1 MSLKANI
8 SCPGTVWPYHP
19 ELLSRP
25 VPRYT
30 SYPTAMEFTESVG
43 PDDYADDYAQSLAN
57 LAPATD
63 ISLYVHIPYCHE
75 ICWYCGCNTGA
86 ANRKQRLISYQLAL
100 EQELVAV
107 SRMLGGRGRV
117 RRIAFGGG
125 SPNAIAPVDFVRL
138 IDRLLILFSVDNP
151 AISVELDPRSFTL
164 EWALTLASIGT
175 SRVSLGVQTFAPHVQ
190 AAIGRIQP
198 VEQIESCIA
207 ALRLRG
213 IHQINFD
220 LMYGLPGQSLSD
232 LEETVKQAI
241 VMRPTRIAL
250 FGYAHL
256 PTMIPRQRRIDSKN
270 LPDAELRF
278 IQSERGYALLVQA
291 GYVPVGF
298 DHFALPEDSL
308 AIAARNGTVHRNFQ
322 GFTEDDMPVMLGFG
336 ASAISKF
343 PHLLVQNRKNV
354 GEYRAVVQDGRLPIE
369 RGVALHDEDQQ
380 AAAII
385 ESLLCQGHA
394 TLLPGMLDTL
404 WPRLA
409 PFAERG
415 LLERSAHGV
424 KITEAG
430 RPYGRLIASQFDRVR
445 NPVPHAESA

>member
-1 MSLKANI
+1 MPLDAHI

-19 ELLSRP
+19 DLLSRP

-30 SYPTAMEFTESVG
+30 SYPTAMEFTDAVG
-43 PDDYADDYAQSLAN
+43 PEAYGQALAD

-63 ISLYVHIPYCHE
+63 LSLYVHIPYCHE

-86 ANRKQRLISYQLAL
+86 ANRKQRLQSYQLAL
-100 EQELVAV
+100 EQEMVAI

-125 SPNAIAPVDFVRL
+125 SPNAIPPVDFVRL

-151 AISVELDPRSFTL
+151 AISVEIDPRSFTL
-164 EWALTLASIGT
+164 EWALMLAAIGT

-190 AAIGRIQP
+190 AAISRIQP
-198 VEQIESCIA
+198 IEDIESCMV

-220 LMYGLPGQSLSD
+220 LMYGLPNQSLAD
-232 LEETVKQAI
+232 LEETITQAI
-241 VMRPTRIAL
+241 TLRPTRIAL

-256 PTMIPRQRRIDSKN
+256 PSMIPRQRRIDSGN
-270 LPDAELRF
+270 LPDTELRF
-278 IQSERGYALLVQA
+278 IQSERGYALLTEA

-308 AIAARNGTVHRNFQ
+308 AIAAGNGNVHRNFQ

-343 PHLLVQNRKNV
+343 SHLLVQNYKNV
-354 GEYRAVVQDGRLPIE
+354 GDYRTSIQEGQLPIE
-369 RGVALHDEDQQ
+369 RGVHLDDQNQQ
-380 AAAII
+380 AAIII
-385 ESLLCQGHA
+385 ENLLCQGSA
-394 TLLPGMLDTL
+394 SLPSNMLEKL

-409 PFAERG
+409 PFVQRG
-415 LLERSAHGV
+415 LLECSDNIL
-424 KITEAG
+424 KIPVTA
-430 RPYGRLIASQFDRVR
+430 RPYARLIASQFDTYR
-445 NPVPHAESA
+445 NPVTHDQAA